1 MKNEKEN
8 WKTYPEISWIQGSNL
23 ENIRMID
30 HYATYKNG
38 GKRLVKGHVLKQYR
52 NRNGYMFVHVSVN
65 GKLKGLLVHRI
76 IASCFLPNPDNLP
89 QVNHKDCDRTK
100 NNVDNLEWCT
110 RKYNCQYRNKHGIS
124 YSEAAKKRPV
134 IAINLKTLEVLR
146 FSSQTEAGKNL
157 GVSYQSIGRVISNRA
172 KQAGGYYFM
181 GDHGSDIEMDKDKL
195 YKIVADRKPDYSI
208 FGVNLN
214 TQVVYLFP
222 SQSEAGRTIGIDQST
237 VGMVVRGKRNQ
248 TKGFWFTKVDGN
260 AVDNTNNRL
269 YKLIG
274 DKINNL
280 TSGDD
285 NKKVA
290 EFIAGLKLSDQKLLK

>member
-1 MKNEKEN
+1 MQSKNEI
-8 WKTYPEISWIQGSNL
+8 WRDYPNYPFIQGSNFG
-23 ENIRMID
+23 NVRTISR
-30 HYATYKNG
+30 YVKAKNG
-38 GKRLVKGHVLKQYR
+38 LRWVDGRILKQHH
-52 NRNGYMFVHVSVN
+52 NRNGYMQVTTTID
-65 GKLKGLLVHRI
+65 GKTVTISVHRV
-76 IASCFLPNPDNLP
+76 IASSFLPNPDKLP
-89 QVNHKDCDRTK
+89 EVNHKDCNPT
-100 NNVDNLEWCT
+100 NNCADNLEWCT

-172 KQAGGYYFM
+172 KHAGGYYFM
-181 GDHGSDIEMDKDKL
+181 GDDGSDIEMDKDKL
-195 YKIVADRKPDYSI
+195 YKIIADRKPDYSI

-222 SQSEAGRTIGIDQST
+222 SQSEAGRTVGIDQST
-237 VGMVVRGKRNQ
+237 VGMVVRGRRNK

-260 AVDNTNNRL
+260 AVDNTDNRL

-290 EFIAGLKLSDQKLLK
+290 EFIAGLKLSDPKLLE